1 MEISKEELQE
11 DQAVVA
17 AMSQAM
23 IQASIV
29 AITEAAEE
37 DHPITAPIKAQAVLK
52 MVLTIVEAQ
61 VVVPVPAPTPVTDR
75 LDTPVD
81 RKSHSSVEDTVSII
95 KKEVISALQTAF
107 LIDLCKLR
115 SASKK
120 ELKIAIP
127 ASTIRELVMIRPTMP
142 INYVVVLAML

>member
-1 MEISKEELQE
+1 
-11 DQAVVA
+11 VT
-17 AMSQAM
+17 SQAI

-29 AITEAAEE
+29 AITAAKE
-37 DHPITAPIKAQAVLK
+37 DHPITALITAQAQAVLK
-52 MVLTIVEAQ
+52 MILTIVEAQ
-61 VVVPVPAPTPVTDR
+61 VVIPVPVQVPAPVTDR

-81 RKSHSSVEDTVSII
+81 PKSHSSVEDTVSII

-142 INYVVVLAML
+142 INYVVLLAMR

>member
-1 MEISKEELQE
+1 
-11 DQAVVA
+11 
-17 AMSQAM
+17 M